1 MKTEETLGVAIPVIY
16 FLLVALDARYKAR
29 QFELISRWRWTGALF
44 LLMVLI
50 VGSAVPLLLPQQWF
64 KEHAV
69 MDLSGIGLMGIP
81 IALLVTTFFAYWF
94 HRAEHRFNWLWR
106 ATHQLHHSALR
117 VDISGAFYA
126 HPFEIIAKVSISTV
140 ISLYLLGLS
149 PIAASGVG
157 LIGAML
163 SMFQHCNINTPHWLG
178 YIIPRPESHV
188 LHHAQNLQI
197 RNYGDLPIWDMLFGT
212 FTNPRK
218 KWAGKVGF
226 GTSGKVRVVDML
238 LMRDVSK

>member
-1 MKTEETLGVAIPVIY
+1 MKTEEALGVAIPVIY
-16 FLLVALDARYKAR
+16 FLLVALDARYSVR
-29 QFELISRWRWTGALF
+29 QFDSIRRWRWTGAVF

-50 VGSAVPLLLPQQWF
+50 VGSLVPLLLPQQWF

-69 MDLSGIGLMGIP
+69 MDLSGLGLMGIP
-81 IALLVTTFFAYWF
+81 IGLLVTTFFAYWF
-94 HRAEHRFNWLWR
+94 HRAEHRFNWIWR

-117 VDISGAFYA
+117 IDISGAFYT
-126 HPFEIIAKVSISTV
+126 HPFEVIAKVSISTV
-140 ISLYLLGLS
+140 VSLYLLGLS

-157 LIGAML
+157 LVGAML

-197 RNYGDLPIWDMLFGT
+197 RNYGDLPLWDMLFGT
-212 FTNPRK
+212 FTNPSK

-226 GTSGKVRVVDML
+226 GESGNIRIVDML